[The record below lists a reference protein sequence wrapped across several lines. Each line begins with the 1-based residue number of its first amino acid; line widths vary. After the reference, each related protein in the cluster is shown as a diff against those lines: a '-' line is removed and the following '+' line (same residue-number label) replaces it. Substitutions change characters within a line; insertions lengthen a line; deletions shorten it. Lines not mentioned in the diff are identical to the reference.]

1 MEVFEASVPDFE
13 VVFDDACEEDVLSLL
28 LLLLLLPQAARDVD
42 NSVIITIAEIL
53 FNIFLSSF
61 EYVSECLYFLSVIWS
76 IDP

>member
-1 MEVFEASVPDFE
+1 MPDFE